1 MIASF
6 KCFQWVLKIGPVG
19 PIEAYIGQIVG
30 LQFMERVT
38 VTYGIISSSYVT
50 MSQPLS
56 LWAGINKMAG
66 SPIKY
71 PAHTAQWQYMTQY
84 DEFKK
89 CQKKSYRGDL

>member
-1 MIASF
+1 MMIASF

-19 PIEAYIGQIVG
+19 PIEAYIGQILG

-56 LWAGINKMAG
+56 LWAGIYKMAG
-66 SPIKY
+66 SLVKY
-71 PAHTAQWQYMTQY
+71 PALSHTAQMQYMIQY

-89 CQKKSYRGDL
+89 CQKWV